1 MKISEV
7 SGPLISNIDI
17 KYVNDAMKYGWYGNK
32 KFYYVEKF
40 EKEFAKFHN
49 RKYALM
55 TPNCTSALHLA
66 LLTLGINKNDEV
78 INSDCTWIASAA
90 AVKYVGA
97 RNIFVDIDEKNWCID
112 YRLIEKNITQKTK
125 AIIFTNLYGNMPD
138 IDKILKIAKK
148 YNLKVIEDSAESF
161 GSYYKNKISGSFGDV
176 SVFSFHR
183 TKTLTSGEGGI
194 FLTNNRSIYEE
205 CKILR
210 DQGKSEKIQFWTERI
225 GYKYTPSNIQA
236 ALVYSQFKQRDKIL
250 KKKKEIFEIY
260 QKHLN
265 EIEDIKI
272 NQKDKKVINSYWM
285 VNLYFGKS
293 YKLNKIMFMRELKDY
308 NIATRPFFYPLSS
321 MDCFTSIERKN
332 NKINLIAKN
341 ISDRSVNLPCA
352 SNITS
357 KEIKYVCESIK
368 SILIKYK
375 K

>member
-138 IDKILKIAKK
+138 IDKILKIAK
-148 YNLKVIEDSAESF
+148 NTI
-161 GSYYKNKISGSFGDV
+161 
-176 SVFSFHR
+176 
-183 TKTLTSGEGGI
+183 
-194 FLTNNRSIYEE
+194 
-205 CKILR
+205 
-210 DQGKSEKIQFWTERI
+210 
-225 GYKYTPSNIQA
+225 
-236 ALVYSQFKQRDKIL
+236 
-250 KKKKEIFEIY
+250 
-260 QKHLN
+260 
-265 EIEDIKI
+265 
-272 NQKDKKVINSYWM
+272 
-285 VNLYFGKS
+285 
-293 YKLNKIMFMRELKDY
+293 
-308 NIATRPFFYPLSS
+308 
-321 MDCFTSIERKN
+321 
-332 NKINLIAKN
+332 
-341 ISDRSVNLPCA
+341 
-352 SNITS
+352 
-357 KEIKYVCESIK
+357 
-368 SILIKYK
+368 
-375 K
+375 